1 MGALFSLDKLPQEHL
16 EAMRPRILKRCMLI
30 VLIFSI
36 RAVAVTYY
44 PEYLL
49 LNAFNERLFD
59 PDAALNLTQVRL
71 VIAFL
76 GSIIYLYS
84 FFKNAY
90 FRIAN
95 VAVLIVMCALI
106 WSDLEPLLVLYSFSD
121 LTVPAL
127 GFIAIRFV
135 AVGLLVQNYLD
146 LNRQ

>member
-1 MGALFSLDKLPQEHL
+1 MSALFSPNKVPEEHL
-16 EAMRPRILKRCMLI
+16 EAMRPRILKRCILI
-30 VLIFSI
+30 VLIFAI

-49 LNAFNERLFD
+49 LNAFYERLFD
-59 PDAALNLTQVRL
+59 PDAAFNLTQIRL
-71 VIAFL
+71 AIAFV

-84 FFKNAY
+84 FFKNVY
-90 FRIAN
+90 FRLSN
-95 VAVLIVMCALI
+95 VTVLIVMCSLM
-106 WSDLEPLLVLYSFSD
+106 WSDFEPLLVLNTFSD
-121 LTVPAL
+121 LTLPAI